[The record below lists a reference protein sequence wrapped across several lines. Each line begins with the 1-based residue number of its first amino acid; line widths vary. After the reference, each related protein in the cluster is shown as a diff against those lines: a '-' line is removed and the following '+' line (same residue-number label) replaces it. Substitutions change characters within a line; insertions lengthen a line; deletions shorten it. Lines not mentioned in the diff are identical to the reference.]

1 MSSGGEKVDA
11 AVDSSI
17 RYSPLAV
24 HMQLLFQ
31 VFFIL
36 LIDILH
42 YGLPAKG
49 RCGREESGS
58 DQTFKGF
65 FWIQYLT
72 FLHLFVYFCSFVHT
86 EHYILLKK
94 IKSEKIEL
102 IFCLNCV
109 SQKEIKSIV

>member
-17 RYSPLAV
+17 RYSPFAGHV
-24 HMQLLFQ
+24 QLLFQ

-36 LIDILH
+36 LIDVFH

-58 DQTFKGF
+58 DRTF
-65 FWIQYLT
+65 T
-72 FLHLFVYFCSFVHT
+72 FYFGHF
-86 EHYILLKK
+86 Y
-94 IKSEKIEL
+94 IKSL
-102 IFCLNCV
+102 CIFLFICAYETLRLVEEN
-109 SQKEIKSIV
+109 SIRKN